1 MCGVRR
7 HCEQA
12 FGSLAIQVMDRRSM
26 HRVAMTLC
34 GFALGFLAAPRHL
47 QAKSPAFGKVIV
59 STTDRDSGGKLPF
72 RLVLQRVVQRPM
84 KASVRDSDG
93 ANEMELT
100 LAHGRYRIIVF
111 HGLEWTAAERE
122 IVIDD
127 QPQTLAIGLRH
138 VIEPGL
144 WIGADLHTHARGSFD
159 SLMPYT
165 KREDSLTAMG
175 VEVAVSSDHDTASQP
190 VAKGPLAWIGG
201 VEITRN
207 FGHLNL
213 YPFTAAPPPKR
224 YRRLRDLVAEAV
236 DRAPEAILQ
245 VNHPRLQGMGLFTI
259 LRIKRG
265 VPPTPEQVP
274 LAVRHLEVF
283 NGRDRQASVVRASVD
298 EWLTMWQAGRPFWAT
313 GGSDVHKSV
322 RPSPGFPR
330 TYVPCLPFP
339 TRKTCGTPLWL
350 RTMLD
355 GGRAFVTSGPF
366 VEVRQN
372 ESGMGPGGALVVHD
386 GQATIRVRVRAA
398 PYVSADELVVLVGG
412 KEMLRR
418 QLPTKALRYDSA
430 GTLAEAR
437 KAAIAFD
444 DDVTVPVATD
454 AKTLVVLVRGKQSM
468 RTLIPTLDME
478 PFAFTNPLIVGPG
491 PSR

>member
-1 MCGVRR
+1 MQR
-7 HCEQA
+7 A
-12 FGSLAIQVMDRRSM
+12 T
-26 HRVAMTLC
+26 MTLC
-34 GFALGFLAAPRHL
+34 GFACVFLGAARH
-47 QAKSPAFGKVIV
+47 ADARPTAFGKVIV
-59 STTDRDSGGKLPF
+59 RTTDRDSGGKLPF

-93 ANEMELT
+93 TNDMELT
-100 LAHGRYRIIVF
+100 LAHGRYRLVIF

-122 IVIDD
+122 IVIDEH
-127 QPQTLAIGLRH
+127 PQTLAIGLRH
-138 VIEPGL
+138 VVEPGP

-165 KREDSLTAMG
+165 KREDSLSAMG

-190 VAKGPLAWIGG
+190 TSRGPLAWIGG

-245 VNHPRLQGMGLFTI
+245 VNHPRLRGMGLFTI

-265 VPPTPEQVP
+265 VPPTPDQVP

-330 TYVPCLPFP
+330 TYVPCLPLP
-339 TRKTCGTPLWL
+339 TRATCGTPLWV

-372 ESGMGPGGALVVHD
+372 ESGQGPGGALAVKD
-386 GQATIRVRVRAA
+386 GHATIHVRVRAA
-398 PYVSADELVVLVGG
+398 PYVAADELVVLVGG
-412 KEMLRR
+412 QEIARR
-418 QLPTKALRYDSA
+418 ELPPKTLRYDDA
-430 GTLAEAR
+430 GTLEEAQ

-444 DDVTVPVATD
+444 DELTVPVAPS

-468 RTLIPTLDME
+468 QTLIPTLDME

>member
-1 MCGVRR
+1 MRAVITTI
-7 HCEQA
+7 
-12 FGSLAIQVMDRRSM
+12 S
-26 HRVAMTLC
+26 MTLC
-34 GFALGFLAAPRHL
+34 GLATLAMSAPRH
-47 QAKSPAFGKVIV
+47 AEASPKPKATAFGRVTV
-59 STTDRDSGGKLPF
+59 RTTDRDSGEKLPF
-72 RLVLQRVVQRPM
+72 RLMLQRVAKRAM

-93 ANEMELT
+93 ANEIDLT
-100 LAHGRYRIIVF
+100 LAHGRYRIVVF

-122 IVIDD
+122 IVVDD
-127 QPQTLAIGLRH
+127 TPQSVEVNLRH
-138 VIEPGL
+138 VIDPGL
-144 WIGADLHTHARGSFD
+144 WIGTDLHVHARASFD
-159 SLMPYT
+159 SLVPYS
-165 KREDSLTAMG
+165 KREDSLRAMG
-175 VEVAVSSDHDTASQP
+175 MEVAVASDHDTASQP
-190 VAKGPLAWIGG
+190 APKGDFSWIGG

-245 VNHPRLQGMGLFTI
+245 VNHPRLRGMGLFTI
-259 LRIKRG
+259 LHIKRG

-313 GGSDVHKSV
+313 GGSDVHKTM

-330 TYVPCLPFP
+330 TYVPCLPLP
-339 TRKTCGTPLWL
+339 SRATCGTPLWV

-355 GGRAFVTSGPF
+355 QGRAFVTSGPF

-372 ESGMGPGGALVVHD
+372 ESGMGPGGALVVHE
-386 GQATIRVRVRAA
+386 GKATIHVRVRAA
-398 PYVSADELVVLVGG
+398 PYVAADELVVLVGG
-412 KEMLRR
+412 KEIFRR
-418 QLPTKALRYDSA
+418 DLPPKTLAYDSE
-430 GTLAEAR
+430 GTLEQAQ

-444 DDVTVPVATD
+444 DDVTVPVAPD
-454 AKTLVVLVRGKQSM
+454 AKTLVVLVRGKQTM